1 MIKYA
6 SNDVVYLP
14 KIYQLFKERIE
25 NNLFLDLTLKEIHS
39 ECQSFTEYPKINLNI
54 KNFTKH
60 KISPGNEVT
69 GLLKYSVFI

>member
-6 SNDVVYLP
+6 SNDVAFLP
-14 KIYQLFKERIE
+14 QIYHLFKERIKS
-25 NNLFLDLTLKEIHS
+25 NIYVDLTMKEIHQES
-39 ECQSFTEYPKINLNI
+39 QKYTEYPKINLNI

-69 GLLKYSVFI
+69 GLLKYTKL